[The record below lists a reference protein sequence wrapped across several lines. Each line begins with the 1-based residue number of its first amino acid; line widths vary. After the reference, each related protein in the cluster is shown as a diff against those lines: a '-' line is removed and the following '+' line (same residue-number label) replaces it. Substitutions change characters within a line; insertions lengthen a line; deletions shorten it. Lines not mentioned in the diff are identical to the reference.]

1 MLLPGPISVMTLA
14 ILYQSNHT
22 NPDVRH
28 FLLGMAAAAVGLLT
42 TVALQLGRKQFGKM
56 PDAVIVA
63 VTFFAVSIFKISLPL
78 VLVTLGPLSV
88 WLYRPSASPERHPDE
103 HLPFHRGPRHHLFQV
118 HR

>member
-1 MLLPGPISVMTLA
+1 MNKTFQRAARCSLA
-14 ILYQSNHT
+14 AITSLG
-22 NPDVRH
+22 
-28 FLLGMAAAAVGLLT
+28 LLG

-63 VTFFAVSIFKISLPL
+63 VTFFAVSIFKISLPI

-103 HLPFHRGPRHHLFQV
+103 HLPFHRGPRHHLFHV